1 MKDERQE
8 TRDEGRETRDES
20 LEAIETL
27 AKVINQEEGATT
39 NEKLTLK
46 TFVGG
51 DVLQYSIVKKMV
63 VFTMFV
69 VLLALIYTGN
79 TYVGQQKE
87 KEIDSLRRV
96 LQEEQYKALTQSSV
110 LLGESSLTQI
120 EELLKQNGDSALTT
134 SDTPPIIVK

>member
-51 DVLQYSIVKKMV
+51 DALQYSIVKKMV